1 MQLYQVGMM
10 MPFCPQTQQDDALL
24 FTFSNAFYIL
34 RNISKNYTASRLDK
48 QSMFVF
54 FLRTKSQPT
63 HWQMLLIQPRWNA
76 TRAKQPHDPSQDKIN
91 NSIIS
96 LSCSLH

>member
-1 MQLYQVGMM
+1 LWLLATNKYLGDSPRNTKNQPRVNVPPFLERTGPSFSNTQMARFMQLYQVGMM

-54 FLRTKSQPT
+54 FF
-63 HWQMLLIQPRWNA
+63 
-76 TRAKQPHDPSQDKIN
+76 
-91 NSIIS
+91 
-96 LSCSLH
+96 